1 MPIMYCKRYQ
11 YTRQCHS
18 KRISILNQIVIL
30 LIFLNFHH
38 SGLIHNTNR
47 TINDT
52 IYKSLRDYY
61 YNPNLTE
68 YQDILDLITEVYSI
82 SNLQNAYKVKVA
94 VRYILQE
101 HFSINVDLMIGLVL
115 LIRMIIFIFMIILKY
130 QELIERR

>member
-11 YTRQCHS
+11 ATRQCHS
-18 KRISILNQIVIL
+18 KRICIKPNSDPIDILEFSFN
-30 LIFLNFHH
+30 H

-68 YQDILDLITEVYSI
+68 YQAILDLITEVYSI
-82 SNLQNAYKVKVA
+82 SNLHNAYKVKVA

-115 LIRMIIFIFMIILKY
+115 ASTHDYIYICDHSEISRAN
-130 QELIERR
+130 